1 VKVSASDD
9 EQVSCKCVSFMS
21 PRRTAPIQRFEVPPG
36 PYRTA
41 QAAAY
46 AGEGAMVLKVV
57 PIVVADEGS

>member
-1 VKVSASDD
+1 
-9 EQVSCKCVSFMS
+9 MS

-57 PIVVADEGS
+57 PIVVANEGS